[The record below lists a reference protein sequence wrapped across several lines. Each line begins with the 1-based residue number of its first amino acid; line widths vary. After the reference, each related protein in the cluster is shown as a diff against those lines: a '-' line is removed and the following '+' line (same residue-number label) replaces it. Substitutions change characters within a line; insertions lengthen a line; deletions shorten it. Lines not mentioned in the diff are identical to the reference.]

1 MGAIVKRIARF
12 SVFALALA
20 WPEMSGQP
28 VHAQELRNPQIETAY
43 VPPKTAKYNAI
54 LDRLKK
60 RRTLEFLA
68 EFISPLQLPHVFHLV
83 TEECGQPDAN
93 AYYSPGEWKVAL
105 CYEYVET
112 FERLAPKPG
121 QRTNDGFTHD
131 EVVAGGSAKTLLH
144 ELGHATFDMLKVPVF
159 GREEDAADQMA
170 IFLAVQFSA
179 PVARLITRGDLFL
192 WKRTDDPAS
201 WERYSGVHGTASQRF
216 YNELCWAYGGNPQAF
231 QDMIDNLPKQRAE
244 NCAAEYEFIRA
255 AFAKTILPFIDPAMM
270 AKVQQRD
277 WLKVLIGK

>member
-1 MGAIVKRIARF
+1 MKWIARF

-20 WPEMSGQP
+20 WPEIASQP

-43 VPPKTAKYNAI
+43 APPKTAKYNAI

-60 RRTLEFLA
+60 RRMLEFLA
-68 EFISPLQLPHVFHLV
+68 EFLSPLQLPHVFHLV
-83 TEECGQPDAN
+83 TVECGESD
-93 AYYSPGEWKVAL
+93 AYYSPGEWKLTL
-105 CYEYVET
+105 CYEYVENL
-112 FERLAPKPG
+112 ERIAPKPG
-121 QRTNDGFTHD
+121 QRTKDEFTHD
-131 EVVAGGSAKTLLH
+131 EIVTGEIVETLLH
-144 ELGHATFDMLKVPVF
+144 ELGHAAFDMLKVPVF

-170 IFLAVQFSA
+170 IFLAVQFSS
-179 PVARLITRGDLFL
+179 PVARLITRGDLFT
-192 WKRTDDPAS
+192 WKNADDPAS
-201 WERYSGVHGTASQRF
+201 WDRYSGVHGTASQRF

-231 QDMIDNLPKQRAE
+231 QDMIDNLPRQRAE
-244 NCAAEYEFIRA
+244 NWAAEYELIRA

>member
-1 MGAIVKRIARF
+1 MKWIARF
-12 SVFALALA
+12 SVFVLASV
-20 WPEMSGQP
+20 WPEMASQP
-28 VHAQELRNPQIETAY
+28 VRAQELRNEQIESAY

-60 RRTLEFLA
+60 RHTLEFLA

-83 TEECGQPDAN
+83 TAECGESDAF
-93 AYYSPGEWKVAL
+93 YSPDEWKLTL
-105 CYEYVET
+105 CYEFVENL
-112 FERLAPKPG
+112 ERIAPKPG
-121 QRTNDGFTHD
+121 QRTKDGFTYD
-131 EVVAGGSAKTLLH
+131 EIVTGEIVVTLLH
-144 ELGHATFDMLKVPVF
+144 ETGHAAFDMLKVPVF

-170 IFLAVQFSA
+170 IFLALQFSP
-179 PVARLITRGDLFL
+179 PVARLITRGDLFF
-192 WKRTDDPAS
+192 WRNRQNPTSSKA
-201 WERYSGVHGTASQRF
+201 YSDEHGTASQRF

-231 QDMIDNLPKQRAE
+231 EDMVDNLPKQRAE
-244 NCAAEYEFIRA
+244 NCAAEYELMRA

>member
-1 MGAIVKRIARF
+1 MKWIARF
-12 SVFALALA
+12 SVFVLALA
-20 WPEMSGQP
+20 GPEIASQP
-28 VHAQELRNPQIETAY
+28 VPAQELRNPQIETAY

-60 RRTLEFLA
+60 RRALEFLA
-68 EFISPLQLPHVFHLV
+68 EFLSPLQLPHVLHLV
-83 TEECGQPDAN
+83 TAECGESD
-93 AYYSPGEWKVAL
+93 AYYAPDEWKLTL
-105 CYEYVET
+105 CYEYVENL
-112 FERLAPKPG
+112 ERIAPKPG
-121 QRTNDGFTHD
+121 QRTKDGFTHD
-131 EVVAGGSAKTLLH
+131 EIVTGEIVETLLH
-144 ELGHATFDMLKVPVF
+144 ELGHAAFDMLKVPVF

-170 IFLAVQFSA
+170 IFLAVQFSS
-179 PVARLITRGDLFL
+179 PVARLITRGDLFT
-192 WKRTDDPAS
+192 WKNTHDPAS
-201 WERYSGVHGTASQRF
+201 WDRYSGVHGTASQRF

-244 NCAAEYEFIRA
+244 NCAAEYELIRA

>member
-1 MGAIVKRIARF
+1 MGAVMKRIARF

-83 TEECGQPDAN
+83 TEECGESN
-93 AYYSPGEWKVAL
+93 AFYSPETWKLTL
-105 CYEYVET
+105 CYEYVENL
-112 FERLAPKPG
+112 ERIAPKPG
-121 QRTNDGFTHD
+121 QRTKDGFTHD
-131 EVVAGGSAKTLLH
+131 EIVIGEIVVTLLH
-144 ELGHATFDMLKVPVF
+144 EMGHAAFDMLKVPVF

-170 IFLAVQFSA
+170 IFLALQFSP
-179 PVARLITRGDLFL
+179 PVARLITRGDLFY
-192 WKRTDDPAS
+192 WKNDKNPSS
-201 WERYSGVHGTASQRF
+201 WKAYSDEHGTASQRF
-216 YNELCWAYGGNPQAF
+216 YNDLCWVYGGNPQAF
-231 QDMIDNLPKQRAE
+231 EDMIDNLPKRRAE
-244 NCAAEYEFIRA
+244 NCAAEYELMRA
-255 AFAKTILPFIDPAMM
+255 AFAKTILPFIDPALM

-277 WLKVLIGK
+277 WLKVLTGK